1 MAIFCNLQ
9 IESVVQV
16 NDKTRLDASK
26 SFISKDEAAITLV
39 EIEAES
45 GAGFVTVSG
54 TGLTSKDWYLDW
66 EYATAGAKVPSCRIT
81 TDAAPTTKTFA
92 LTALSAVD
100 DYLFSTDADLTALEH
115 DILSYVPVGRNTF
128 KNIHRKAQKLI
139 MAWLDENGHFGVNG
153 VKLTPQA
160 LVDKEEVAYWSAAL
174 CMQLIFSSIS
184 NDPNDVFSQKS
195 KQYESMAISHRSRL
209 VIRLDVDGDA
219 VVSEGEGTNMQTLD
233 LVRR

>member
-9 IESVVQV
+9 IENVVQV

-26 SFISKDEAAITLV
+26 SFISKGEAAISLV

-45 GAGFVTVSG
+45 GAGFVVVSG
-54 TGLTSKDWYLDW
+54 TGLTAKDWYLDY
-66 EYATAGAKVPSCRIT
+66 EYATAGAKVVSCRIT
-81 TDAAPTTKTFA
+81 TNGSPSTKTFA
-92 LTALSAVD
+92 LTVLSVAD

-115 DILSYVPVGRNTF
+115 DILNYVPQGRNTF

-139 MAWLDENGHFGVNG
+139 MAWLDENGHTGVNG

-184 NDPNDVFSQKS
+184 NDPNDVFFQKS
-195 KQYESMAISHRSRL
+195 KQYESMAITHRSRL
-209 VIRLDVDGDA
+209 LLRLDVDGDG
-219 VVSEGEGTNMQTLD
+219 VVSDGEGKNMSTLD
-233 LVRR
+233 MVRR

>member
-26 SFISKDEAAITLV
+26 SFISKTEAAITLV
-39 EIEAES
+39 QIEAES
-45 GAGFVTVSG
+45 GSGFVTVSG

-66 EYATAGAKVPSCRIT
+66 EYATAGAKVVSCKIT
-81 TDAAPTTKTFA
+81 TNGAPTTKTFA
-92 LTALSAVD
+92 LTVLSVAD
-100 DYLFSTDADLTALEH
+100 DYLFSSDADLTALEY
-115 DILSYVPVGRNTF
+115 DILNYVPAGRNTF

-139 MAWLDENGHFGVNG
+139 MAWLDENGHYGVDG

-160 LVDKEEVAYWSAAL
+160 LIDKEEVAYWSAAL

-184 NDPNDVFSQKS
+184 NDPEDVFAQKA

-209 VIRLDVDGDA
+209 IIRLDTDGDGT
-219 VVSEGEGTNMQTLD
+219 VSTGEGVNMSTLD